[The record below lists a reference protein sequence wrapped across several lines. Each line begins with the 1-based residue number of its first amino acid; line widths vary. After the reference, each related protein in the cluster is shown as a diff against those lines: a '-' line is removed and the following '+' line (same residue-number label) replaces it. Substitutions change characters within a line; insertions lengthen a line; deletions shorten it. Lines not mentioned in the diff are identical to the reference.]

1 MLLLLLALQEVQR
14 IPFPD
19 ERLPVFG
26 LAWFAED
33 KPTLRRLPERLKE
46 SFRKPVWDLA
56 QHPSG
61 GRIRFRTDSLKVGL
75 TAQSDPSAMH
85 HMPSV
90 GQNGFDCYVDGEYV
104 NSAWPDAK
112 GKIVKTWDV
121 GSARKLRDI
130 TLYLPLY
137 KAASI
142 QEVTLE
148 IGARLESPSP
158 FALPKPVVHYGS
170 SITQGGCASNAGA
183 SCQAF
188 VSRWLNVDFV
198 NLGFSG
204 NGMGEPALAAA
215 IAEID
220 AACYVLDFWG
230 NPSPEAYEAALPP
243 FVDVLRKKRPATPIV
258 VTSPFYFP
266 GEALGGGLAQAQKR
280 KREFARA
287 FVDGRKDP
295 TITFVDGLEMLS
307 REQAAGLVDGIHAN
321 TLGFWFN
328 AKGLEPHLRKALG
341 LAK

>member
-1 MLLLLLALQEVQR
+1 MLLLLLALQDVQR
-14 IPFPD
+14 ISFPD

-26 LAWFAED
+26 LPWFAED
-33 KPTLRRLPERLKE
+33 KPALRRLPARLKE

-56 QHPSG
+56 QQPSG
-61 GRIRFRTDSLKVGL
+61 GRIRFRTDSLKLGL
-75 TAQSDPSAMH
+75 LAQGNANAMH
-85 HMPSV
+85 HMTSV
-90 GQNGFDCYVDGEYV
+90 GQNGFDLYVDGEYI
-104 NSAWPDAK
+104 NSAWPDK
-112 GKIVKTWDV
+112 DGKIAKTWDV
-121 GSARKLRDI
+121 GPDKKLRDV

-137 KAASI
+137 KGVSI
-142 QEVTLE
+142 QDVTVDVGAKLE
-148 IGARLESPSP
+148 PPSP

-183 SCQAF
+183 SCQAI

-204 NGMGEPALAAA
+204 NGLGEPALAEA

-230 NPSPEAYEAALPP
+230 NPTPEVYEAALPP
-243 FVDVLRKKRPATPIV
+243 FVDILRKKHPETPIV

-266 GEALGGGLAQAQKR
+266 GESLGGALADAQNRKR
-280 KREFARA
+280 KIARA
-287 FVDGRKDP
+287 FVDTRKDP
-295 TITFVDGLEMLS
+295 RLSFVDGLEMLS
-307 REQAAGLVDGIHAN
+307 REQAVGLVDGIHAN

-341 LAK
+341 LR